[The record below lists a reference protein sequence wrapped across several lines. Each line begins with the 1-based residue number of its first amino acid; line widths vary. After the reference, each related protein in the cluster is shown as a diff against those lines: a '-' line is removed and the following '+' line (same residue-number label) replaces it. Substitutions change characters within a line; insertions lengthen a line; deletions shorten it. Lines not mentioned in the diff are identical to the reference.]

1 MELQVTSMGGK
12 AGKNITVSD
21 EAFAREYN
29 EPLIHQVVTAY
40 LAAGRSGT
48 HAQKTRS
55 QVRGGGR
62 KPYAQKG
69 TGQARAGTIRSPL
82 WRGGGKI
89 FAAVTQDYSQ
99 KVNKKMYRAALSSI
113 ISELVRQ
120 GRLVVVEDLSLSA
133 PKTKELAAKMAA
145 MGLVDALLVTEQT
158 DANLTLASRNI
169 HRVNACA
176 VSEINPVSLIKQEKV
191 LITPGAVKKLQE
203 MLA

>member
-1 MELQVTSMGGK
+1 MELQVTSIAGK
-12 AGKNITVSD
+12 AGKNITVAD

-120 GRLVVVEDLSLSA
+120 DRLMVIEDLSLSA
-133 PKTKELAAKMAA
+133 PKTKELAAKLAA

-158 DANLTLASRNI
+158 DTNLSLASRNI

-191 LITPGAVKKLQE
+191 LITPGAIKKLQE
-203 MLA
+203 MLV

>member
-1 MELQVTSMGGK
+1 MELQVTSSGGK
-12 AGKNITVSD
+12 AGNNITVSD

-48 HAQKTRS
+48 SAQKTRS

-120 GRLVVVEDLSLSA
+120 GRLIVVEDLSLSA
-133 PKTKELAAKMAA
+133 PKTKELVAKLAL
-145 MGLVDALLVTEQT
+145 MGLVDVLLVTEQADT
-158 DANLTLASRNI
+158 NLTLASRNI

-176 VSEINPVSLIKQEKV
+176 VSEINPVSLIKQEKI

>member
-1 MELQVTSMGGK
+1 MELQVTSAGGK

-21 EAFAREYN
+21 ESFAREYN

-120 GRLVVVEDLSLSA
+120 GRLMVIEDLSLSA
-133 PKTKELAAKMAA
+133 PKTKELVAKMTA

-169 HRVNACA
+169 HRVNTCA

-191 LITPGAVKKLQE
+191 LITPGAIKKLQE

>member
-1 MELQVTSMGGK
+1 MELQVTSSGGK
-12 AGKNITVSD
+12 AGKSIMVSD
-21 EAFAREYN
+21 DAFAREYN

-120 GRLVVVEDLSLSA
+120 GRLMVIEDLSLSA

-158 DANLTLASRNI
+158 DSNLALASRNI
-169 HRVNACA
+169 HRIDACA
-176 VSEINPVSLIKQEKV
+176 VSEIDPVSLIKRDKV
-191 LITPGAVKKLQE
+191 LITPGAIKKLQE
-203 MLA
+203 MLV

>member
-1 MELQVTSMGGK
+1 MELQVRSSGGK
-12 AGKNITVSD
+12 AGNNITVSD
-21 EAFAREYN
+21 EAFARDYN

-48 HAQKTRS
+48 SAQKTRS

-120 GRLVVVEDLSLSA
+120 ERLIVVEDLSLST
-133 PKTKELAAKMAA
+133 PKTKELVAKLAL
-145 MGLVDALLVTEQT
+145 MGLVDALLITEQA

-176 VSEINPVSLIKQEKV
+176 VSEINPVSLIKQEKI

>member
-1 MELQVTSMGGK
+1 MELQVTSSGGK
-12 AGKNITVSD
+12 ADNNITVSD

-48 HAQKTRS
+48 SAQKTRS

-120 GRLVVVEDLSLSA
+120 GRLIVVEDLSLSA
-133 PKTKELAAKMAA
+133 PKTKELVAKLAL
-145 MGLVDALLVTEQT
+145 MGLVDVLLVTEQADT
-158 DANLTLASRNI
+158 NLTLASRNI

-176 VSEINPVSLIKQEKV
+176 VSEINPVSLIKQEKI

>member
-1 MELQVTSMGGK
+1 MELQVTSSGGK
-12 AGKNITVSD
+12 AGKSITVSD
-21 EAFAREYN
+21 DAFAREYN

-120 GRLVVVEDLSLSA
+120 GRLVVIEDLSLSA

-145 MGLVDALLVTEQT
+145 MGLIDALLVTEQT
-158 DANLTLASRNI
+158 DTNLALASRNI

>member
-1 MELQVTSMGGK
+1 MELQVRSSGGK
-12 AGKNITVSD
+12 AGNNITVSD
-21 EAFAREYN
+21 DAFAREYN

-48 HAQKTRS
+48 SAQKTRS

-120 GRLVVVEDLSLSA
+120 ERLIVVEDLSLSA
-133 PKTKELAAKMAA
+133 PKTKELVAKLAS
-145 MGLVDALLVTEQT
+145 MGLVDALLITEQADT
-158 DANLTLASRNI
+158 NLSLASRNI

>member
-1 MELQVTSMGGK
+1 MELQVLSSAGK

-21 EAFAREYN
+21 DAFAREYN

-113 ISELVRQ
+113 VSELVRQ
-120 GRLVVVEDLSLSA
+120 GRLIVIEDLSLSA
-133 PKTKELAAKMAA
+133 PKTKELTVKLAA
-145 MGLVDALLVTEQT
+145 MGLTDVLLVTEQT
-158 DANLTLASRNI
+158 DNNLVLASRNI
-169 HRVNACA
+169 HCVSACA
-176 VSEINPVSLIKQEKV
+176 VSEINPVGLIKREKV